1 MQQPDQYADLDTLH
15 RVEFATINVL
25 QLYQNYD
32 YLHRQ
37 NLQVRNLSQKGL
49 NWKIVLKSF

>member
-1 MQQPDQYADLDTLH
+1 MLQPDQYADLDTLH

-25 QLYQNYD
+25 QLHQNYD

-37 NLQVRNLSQKGL
+37 NLQVRNLFQKFEL
-49 NWKIVLKSF
+49 EDCVEVI